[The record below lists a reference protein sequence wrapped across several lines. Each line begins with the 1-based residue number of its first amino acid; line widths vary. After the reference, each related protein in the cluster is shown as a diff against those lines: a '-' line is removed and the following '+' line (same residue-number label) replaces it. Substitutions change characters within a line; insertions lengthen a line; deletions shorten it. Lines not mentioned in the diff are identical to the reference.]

1 MEALQLGTAGSKEEL
16 VKRPIAADTCL
27 PAVLRL
33 YGLTEP
39 LLISLVR
46 LAEIVEF
53 HFKWQ
58 TILNLRSNVH
68 QNKPVYKLFII
79 YSHTSSSTQAR
90 TEQTINIVS
99 IKKN

>member
-1 MEALQLGTAGSKEEL
+1 MGTAGSKEEL

-53 HFKWQ
+53 HYKWP
-58 TILNLRSNVH
+58 TILNLRSSVH
-68 QNKPVYKLFII
+68 QNKPIYKLFKI
-79 YSHTSSSTQAR
+79 YSLQSYKYEYTSSYR
-90 TEQTINIVS
+90 TNE
-99 IKKN
+99 